1 MGAALGLPAVSLC
14 INRRLYH
21 IASVRA
27 VVITPAEKRR
37 AVLIDLFICGLLPFL
52 YVAVQYIMQGHRFNV
67 FEDIGCYP
75 DLYNSLPTYF
85 ISSMWPLLI
94 GLISAVYC
102 VLSLHAFS
110 ARRASFAQFLS
121 AHAALTPAR

>member
-1 MGAALGLPAVSLC
+1 MGVHRPANASMC
-14 INRRLYH
+14 INRRLSH
-21 IASVRA
+21 IASCA
-27 VVITPAEKRR
+27 NATPQKRC
-37 AVLIDLFICGLLPFL
+37 AVLIDSLICGLFPLL
-52 YVAVQYIMQGHRFNV
+52 YIAAQYIVKGHCFNV

-102 VLSLHAFS
+102 VLSLCAFA

-121 AHAALTPAR
+121 A